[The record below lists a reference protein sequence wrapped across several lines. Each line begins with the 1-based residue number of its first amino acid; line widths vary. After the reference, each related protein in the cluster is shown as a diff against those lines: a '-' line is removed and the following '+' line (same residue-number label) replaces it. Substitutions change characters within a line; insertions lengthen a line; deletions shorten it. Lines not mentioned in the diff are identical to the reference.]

1 VQVPVIAKAGCET
14 LMSHFLT
21 IPINENG
28 IILDQRFKEELQAAA
43 TDPFGFTDV
52 FLYSHGWWNTASS
65 ASAEYNI
72 FSLGFAKALQGLVC
86 SSPAQW
92 PKIGAAFQP
101 LALAIHW
108 PSKLSQD
115 QSSVANFLEAT
126 SFFTMQQRADSV
138 GRHAGYSLLR
148 LLIERQKDGH
158 PYRFNLI
165 GHSFGC
171 RVLCAA
177 LQALAEDPETLQKA
191 DDNGNEFNVALIQA
205 AADTDSLA
213 RGQLYGKVQECI
225 PNLRM
230 LVTTSA
236 HDTALGRWY
245 PEAQRIAH
253 LFSGSVEAMGSRGPG
268 GQLRLAVDERFEVT
282 PVIVPTFSGRLG
294 VADLTPLHQSTATT
308 HEAAR
313 NWAGQHS
320 DINLP
325 QIYDMLA
332 QFFGK

>member
-1 VQVPVIAKAGCET
+1 
-14 LMSHFLT
+14 MSHFLT

-28 IILDQRFKEELQAAA
+28 IILDERFKEELQTAA
-43 TDPFGFTDV
+43 TDPFAFTDI

-108 PSKLSQD
+108 PSMLSED
-115 QSSVANFLEAT
+115 QASVANFLEAT

-148 LLIERQKDGH
+148 LIIERQKDGR

-171 RVLCAA
+171 RVLCSA
-177 LQALAEDPETLQKA
+177 LQALAEDPDITRKMA
-191 DDNGNEFNVALIQA
+191 GNEFNVALIQA
-205 AADTDSLA
+205 ASDTDSLA
-213 RGQLYGKVQECI
+213 PGQLYGKVQECI

-230 LVTTSA
+230 LITTSA
-236 HDTALGRWY
+236 NDTALGKWY

-253 LFSGSVEAMGSRGPG
+253 LFSGPVEAMGSKGPTG
-268 GQLRLAVDERFEVT
+268 ELRIPVDERFNVT
-282 PVIVPTFSGRLG
+282 SAIVPTFSGRLG
-294 VADLTPLHQSTATT
+294 VANLTPLHQSTA
-308 HEAAR
+308 AAYGAAG
-313 NWAGQHS
+313 NWGGQHS

-332 QFFGK
+332 RFFGK

>member
-1 VQVPVIAKAGCET
+1 
-14 LMSHFLT
+14 MSLFLT

-28 IILDQRFKEELQAAA
+28 IILDQRFAAELQAAA
-43 TDPFGFTDV
+43 TDPFGFTDI
-52 FLYSHGWWNTASS
+52 FLYSHGWWSTTSN
-65 ASAEYNI
+65 ASAEYNL

-86 SSPAQW
+86 ASPAQW

-101 LALAIHW
+101 LALAVHRH
-108 PSKLSQD
+108 SKQRDERSP
-115 QSSVANFLEAT
+115 VAPPFEAT
-126 SFFTMQQRADSV
+126 SFLTMQQRADST

-148 LLIERQKDGH
+148 LMIERQKDGH

-177 LQALAEDPETLQKA
+177 LHALAEDRETMSKA
-191 DDNGNEFNVALIQA
+191 DNSGNEFNVVLIQA
-205 AADTDSLA
+205 VADADALA
-213 RGQLYGKVQECI
+213 PGQLYGKVQECI

-236 HDTALGRWY
+236 NDTALAQWY
-245 PEAQRIAH
+245 PEAQRAARS
-253 LFSGSVEAMGSRGPG
+253 LSGRIEAMGSKGPLG
-268 GQLRLAVDERFEVT
+268 PLHTPVAERFPVT
-282 PVIVPTFSGRLG
+282 SALVPTFAGPLG
-294 VADLTPLHQSTATT
+294 VADLTALHESTAQSYG
-308 HEAAR
+308 AAQ

-332 QFFGK
+332 RFFGN

>member
-1 VQVPVIAKAGCET
+1 MLMGSVTENRPKGP
-14 LMSHFLT
+14 MSHFLT

-28 IILDQRFKEELQAAA
+28 IILDERFRDELQTAA
-43 TDPFGFTDV
+43 TDPFAFTDV

-86 SSPAQW
+86 ASPAQW

-101 LALAIHW
+101 LALAIQW
-108 PSKLSQD
+108 PSMMSESQD
-115 QSSVANFLEAT
+115 SVASFLEAT

-148 LLIERQKDGH
+148 LMIERQREGR

-171 RVLCAA
+171 RVLCSA
-177 LQALAEDPETLQKA
+177 LMALAEDPVTSAKIA
-191 DDNGNEFNVALIQA
+191 GNEFNVALIQA
-205 AADTDSLA
+205 AADTDCLVP
-213 RGQLYGKVQECI
+213 GQLYGKVQQCI

-236 HDTALGRWY
+236 NDTALGRWY

-253 LFSGSVEAMGSRGPG
+253 LFSGPIDALGFKGPTG
-268 GQLRLAVDERFEVT
+268 DLRIPVDQRSDVT
-282 PVIVPTFSGRLG
+282 SAIVPTFTGQLG
-294 VADLTPLHQSTATT
+294 VANLTPLHESTVAAYGATG
-308 HEAAR
+308 
-313 NWAGQHS
+313 NWGGQHS
-320 DINLP
+320 DINQP

-332 QFFGK
+332 RFFGK

>member
-1 VQVPVIAKAGCET
+1 
-14 LMSHFLT
+14 MSHFLT

-28 IILDQRFKEELQAAA
+28 IILDQRFKDELQTAA
-43 TDPFGFTDV
+43 TDPFAFTDV

-86 SSPAQW
+86 ASPAQW
-92 PKIGAAFQP
+92 PKIGAAFSP

-108 PSKLSQD
+108 PSMLSENQD
-115 QSSVANFLEAT
+115 SVVNFLEAT

-148 LLIERQKDGH
+148 LMIERQKEGH

-171 RVLCAA
+171 RVLCSA
-177 LQALAEDPETLQKA
+177 LEALSEDPDMVRKMA
-191 DDNGNEFNVALIQA
+191 ANEFNVALIQA
-205 AADTDSLA
+205 AADADSLA
-213 RGQLYGKVQECI
+213 PGQLYGKVQQCI
-225 PNLRM
+225 PKLRM

-236 HDTALGRWY
+236 NDTALGKWY

-253 LFSGSVEAMGSRGPG
+253 LFSGPVDAMGSKGPTG
-268 GQLRLAVDERFEVT
+268 ELAVAVDQRFDVT
-282 PVIVPTFSGRLG
+282 SAIVPAFTERMG
-294 VADLTPLHQSTATT
+294 VANLTPLHQSS
-308 HEAAR
+308 AAAYGDSG
-313 NWAGQHS
+313 NWGGQHS

-332 QFFGK
+332 RFFGK